1 MKESLRKT
9 SLDTFKHS
17 PSSYIAVGVMCGLFL
32 ILSVLFALID
42 PLLLVIA
49 LPLLAMPFLFASH
62 ISCYY
67 LRINQP
73 ITISAYFRYFLGFFR
88 SPFRGSFRAI
98 ISFLKSLA
106 FYFGSAFIAS
116 IVIYFIFKANYG
128 VTFVEGFNKLI
139 YTYVSYAEATYDDVV
154 AVLEENDGLLLTFIL
169 YISAFAIPLAMLA
182 FIYYISFS
190 SISIYFRANATFEA
204 GPLLKMSV
212 SNTYSLHRKNMRK
225 DWFMLNW
232 PILVLSL
239 LGMAI
244 FALVDILL
252 VKRLDLL
259 PAFVI
264 IGGVAFLMFYLPLY
278 FTNMETIYLKY
289 EANFK
294 QGNTQAIATILERIQ
309 NSIDLSEEEKKSLE
323 ESLKG
328 AKQDEEEE
336 Q

>member
-1 MKESLRKT
+1 
-9 SLDTFKHS
+9 
-17 PSSYIAVGVMCGLFL
+17 
-32 ILSVLFALID
+32 
-42 PLLLVIA
+42 
-49 LPLLAMPFLFASH
+49 
-62 ISCYY
+62 
-67 LRINQP
+67 
-73 ITISAYFRYFLGFFR
+73 
-88 SPFRGSFRAI
+88 
-98 ISFLKSLA
+98 
-106 FYFGSAFIAS
+106 
-116 IVIYFIFKANYG
+116 
-128 VTFVEGFNKLI
+128 
-139 YTYVSYAEATYDDVV
+139 
-154 AVLEENDGLLLTFIL
+154 
-169 YISAFAIPLAMLA
+169 MLA